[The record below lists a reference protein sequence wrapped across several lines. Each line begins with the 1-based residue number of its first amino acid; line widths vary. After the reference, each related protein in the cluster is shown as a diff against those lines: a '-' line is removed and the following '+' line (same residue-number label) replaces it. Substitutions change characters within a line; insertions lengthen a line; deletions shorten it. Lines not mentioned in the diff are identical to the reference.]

1 MNGDCI
7 RKGSS
12 LARFERSSSSKLT
25 SKAKALSVTAPIS
38 LLPATGDSKT
48 ISSFFDSKLS
58 VLNLDNTRGG
68 GGRLFV
74 AFWNPTSNAMLFFGE
89 IWDISDSLSVF
100 DDSSFDFGDS
110 PPRSV
115 FTFSFSSSSRALTAG
130 LVKGFFTCSLPGVT
144 PSVFI
149 PEAALSAA
157 ILSRILPPVRVSGSR
172 LDSLCNIFLSFSN
185 ISVEELHSPSKLV
198 VVPVFLNNDPDST
211 TGVSSSGPKRALA
224 LSLKPAGSSLV
235 PFSCKSHG
243 APSVLRMCLG
253 RITTVATK
261 HDRP

>member
-12 LARFERSSSSKLT
+12 LARFERGSSSKLT

-38 LLPATGDSKT
+38 LLPATGDSNT

-58 VLNLDNTRGG
+58 VLNLDNTRG

-89 IWDISDSLSVF
+89 IWDISDSRSVF
-100 DDSSFDFGDS
+100 HDSSFDFGDS

-157 ILSRILPPVRVSGSR
+157 ILSRILPPVCGSR
-172 LDSLCNIFLSFSN
+172 LDSLCNIFFSFSN

-198 VVPVFLNNDPDST
+198 VVPVFLNNDPAST

-224 LSLKPAGSSLV
+224 LSLTPAGSSLA

-243 APSVLRMCLG
+243 GPSVLRMCLG